1 MLLKDSERQQEQ
13 EGEGRQ
19 HPAAQ
24 VPSSERP
31 RWGPGY
37 QRTALLRR
45 TGTQVGNHIS
55 KTNPDISRLF
65 SVEHPTERA
74 LTSDWF
80 LNSFIM
86 VVYGRI
92 F

>member
-24 VPSSERP
+24 VPSGERP
-31 RWGPGY
+31 GWRPGD

-45 TGTQVGNHIS
+45 TGTQVRNCASVI
-55 KTNPDISRLF
+55 NP
-65 SVEHPTERA
+65 
-74 LTSDWF
+74 
-80 LNSFIM
+80 
-86 VVYGRI
+86 Y
-92 F
+92 